1 MVGAE
6 GRLRDIRQGKCWL
19 SPPAALLALLLF
31 GGFFLLPSEAAAQET
46 GASPLE
52 GSVPPTPPAHSGLF
66 GALANEAKLYLDDG
80 SALITAPFSWNAADR
95 TKAAGVL
102 VLVGGLMVFDDRI
115 AAESQERRSSLTN
128 SISRATTGL
137 GSAEAFYLSGGLI
150 ASGFAFHDSHLTL
163 MGREAIEASVFSG
176 LISNALKPVFGRVRP
191 AAAGNQTTFEPGSGN
206 YSFPSGHATEA
217 FAVASVVAARSSG
230 WLVPTLAYTAASL
243 VALDRIN
250 DRAHFP
256 SDVAAGAAIGAVV
269 GRFIVHRHE
278 RTMET
283 PGPQISLT
291 TIPHGLGL
299 VARF

>member
-1 MVGAE
+1 M
-6 GRLRDIRQGKCWL
+6 
-19 SPPAALLALLLF
+19 
-31 GGFFLLPSEAAAQET
+31 AQET

-52 GSVPPTPPAHSGLF
+52 GSLPPSPTAHSRLF
-66 GALANEAKLYLDDG
+66 GALGREAKLYLDDA
-80 SALITAPFSWNAADR
+80 SALITAPFSWNAEDR
-95 TKAAGVL
+95 TRAAGVL
-102 VLVGGLMVFDDRI
+102 VLVGGLMVFDHRI

-137 GSAEAFYLSGGLI
+137 GSADAFYLSGGLI

-176 LISNALKPVFGRVRP
+176 LLSSTLKPVFGRVRP
-191 AAAGNQTTFEPGSGN
+191 ALAGNQTTFEPGSGN

-217 FAVASVVAARSSG
+217 FAVASVIAARSSG

-243 VALDRIN
+243 VAFDRIN

-256 SDVAAGAAIGAVV
+256 SDVAAGAAIGVVV

-278 RTMET
+278 RTLDA

-291 TIPHGLGL
+291 TLPHGLGL

>member
-1 MVGAE
+1 M
-6 GRLRDIRQGKCWL
+6 
-19 SPPAALLALLLF
+19 LLL
-31 GGFFLLPSEAAAQET
+31 GGFFLAVEARAQE
-46 GASPLE
+46 AEPSPVAE
-52 GSVPPTPPAHSGLF
+52 TKAPRPPSGFL
-66 GALANEAKLYLDDG
+66 GALGSEAKLYLDDA
-80 SALITAPFSWNAADR
+80 SALVTAPFSWNAGDR
-95 TKAAGVL
+95 TRAVGAL
-102 VLVGGLMVFDDRI
+102 VLVGGLMVFDTRI
-115 AAESQERRSSLTN
+115 ASESQEQRSSLTN
-128 SISRATTGL
+128 SISKATTGL
-137 GSAEAFYLSGGLI
+137 GSVDAFYLSGGLI

-191 AAAGNQTTFEPGSGN
+191 ALAGNQTTFEPGSGN

-243 VALDRIN
+243 VAFDRVN

-256 SDVAAGAAIGAVV
+256 SDVAAGAVIGAVV

-283 PGPQISLT
+283 PGPEISLT
-291 TIPHGLGL
+291 TLPHGLGL

>member
-1 MVGAE
+1 LLGEFFVAA
-6 GRLRDIRQGKCWL
+6 
-19 SPPAALLALLLF
+19 PAAT
-31 GGFFLLPSEAAAQET
+31 AQES
-46 GASPLE
+46 GATPLE
-52 GSVPPTPPAHSGLF
+52 GSVSPTSPAHVGLF
-66 GALANEAKLYLDDG
+66 GALANEAKLYLDDA
-80 SALITAPFSWNAADR
+80 SALVTAPFSWNAADR
-95 TKAAGVL
+95 TRAAGAVL
-102 VLVGGLMVFDDRI
+102 LVGGLMVFDDRI

-128 SISRATTGL
+128 SISKATTGL
-137 GSAEAFYLSGGLI
+137 GSVDAFYLSGGLI

-191 AAAGNQTTFEPGSGN
+191 ALAGNQTTFEPGSGN

-217 FAVASVVAARSSG
+217 FAVASVIAARSPG
-230 WLVPTLAYTAASL
+230 WVVPTLAYTAASL

-256 SDVAAGAAIGAVV
+256 SDVAAGAAIGVVV

-278 RTMET
+278 RTLDA

-291 TIPHGLGL
+291 TLPHGLG
-299 VARF
+299 VIARF

>member
-1 MVGAE
+1 MVREE
-6 GRLRDIRQGKCWL
+6 GRLRGTRQGACRL
-19 SPPAALLALLLF
+19 SPRAALLPLLLL
-31 GGFFLLPSEAAAQET
+31 GGFFLAAEARAQET
-46 GASPLE
+46 EPSPIAE
-52 GSVPPTPPAHSGLF
+52 TKAPRPPSGFF
-66 GALANEAKLYLDDG
+66 GALGSEAKLYLDDA
-80 SALITAPFSWNAADR
+80 SALVTAPFSWNAGDR
-95 TKAAGVL
+95 TRAAGAL
-102 VLVGGLMVFDDRI
+102 VLVGGLMVFDTRI
-115 AAESQERRSSLTN
+115 ASESQERRSSLTN
-128 SISRATTGL
+128 SISKATTGL
-137 GSAEAFYLSGGLI
+137 GSVDAFYLSGGLI

-191 AAAGNQTTFEPGSGN
+191 ALAGNQTTFEPGSGN

-217 FAVASVVAARSSG
+217 FAVASVVASRSSG

-243 VALDRIN
+243 VAFDRVN

-256 SDVAAGAAIGAVV
+256 SDVAAGAVIGAVV

-283 PGPQISLT
+283 PGPEISLT
-291 TIPHGLGL
+291 TLPHGLGL